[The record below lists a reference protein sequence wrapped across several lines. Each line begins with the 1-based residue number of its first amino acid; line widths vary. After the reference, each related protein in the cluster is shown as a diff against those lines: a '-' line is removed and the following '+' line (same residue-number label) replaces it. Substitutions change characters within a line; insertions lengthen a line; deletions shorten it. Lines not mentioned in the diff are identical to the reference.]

1 MVTIE
6 QKLFVSGGKK
16 PWVIEQDKIEHWAFG
31 FVLSF
36 LGMFFSPLFLLGYIF
51 AFGKETYDKYYGT
64 GWDDGDL
71 LATVIGAGT
80 AVVLAIVII

>member
-1 MVTIE
+1 MVYNLTID
-6 QKLFVSGGKK
+6 
-16 PWVIEQDKIEHWAFG
+16 QDKIEHWAFG

-36 LGMFFSPLFLLGYIF
+36 LGIFFFPLLLLGYIF

-71 LATVIGAGT
+71 LATVIGSGT
-80 AVVLAIVII
+80 AILLIIVVI